1 MIFGTRKEELKEIY
15 ERFEEQAKEFKKH
28 AICRIGCTYC
38 CTDAGNVDIITLEGL
53 IIRERVNSLSRPL
66 KTKVKKKIAR
76 NRCEK
81 EKQNTAPCPFLKGDN
96 TCLIYDIRPFSCRQL
111 YSIRECRGNGP
122 TVNRQAV
129 ALAKRAVREMQ
140 QLDDTG
146 YSGHISFVLY
156 LLDRPEFR
164 KIYLS
169 GGFDPSKIMEFG
181 KNHGMVINR
190 NVCGQV

>member
-1 MIFGTRKEELKEIY
+1 
-15 ERFEEQAKEFKKH
+15 
-28 AICRIGCTYC
+28 
-38 CTDAGNVDIITLEGL
+38 
-53 IIRERVNSLSRPL
+53 
-66 KTKVKKKIAR
+66 
-76 NRCEK
+76 
-81 EKQNTAPCPFLKGDN
+81 
-96 TCLIYDIRPFSCRQL
+96 
-111 YSIRECRGNGP
+111 
-122 TVNRQAV
+122 
-129 ALAKRAVREMQ
+129 MQ